1 MADEHQEVESA
12 GAFLIKLREGIRQE
26 LNLEYADR
34 LRQAREQIRQ
44 AQDLADAQN
53 RVIEIQARL
62 IRRIQI
68 GAVDGQRSDE
78 GPAKGTL

>member
-1 MADEHQEVESA
+1 MCWNALPGPPPRLSDSKRGEQFKSA
-12 GAFLIKLREGIRQE
+12 YPDFEEKHPDLIGVF
-26 LNLEYADR
+26 
-34 LRQAREQIRQ
+34 
-44 AQDLADAQN
+44 QDLADAQN

-62 IRRIQI
+62 IRRLQI